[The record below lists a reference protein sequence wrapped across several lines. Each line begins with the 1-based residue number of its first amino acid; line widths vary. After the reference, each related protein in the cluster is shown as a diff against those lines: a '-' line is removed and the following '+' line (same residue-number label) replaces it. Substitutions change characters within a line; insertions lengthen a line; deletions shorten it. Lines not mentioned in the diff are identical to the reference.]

1 MSSDPE
7 IKEITIS
14 SNADTEILIKEYTR
28 EWIGDKEIIKCV
40 LMKVERNKLHETQYF
55 RAMFGHARWLESGS
69 QKISLEEDNC
79 TGMEV
84 LLRSLHGTLDD
95 MPLDSVTVAGTW
107 HVIMSCD
114 KYNVDQKSLSSWF
127 KAWWEHESQKRINID
142 NYIRFSRELMY
153 PCFVFGNAPA
163 FMAVTRKL
171 VYGCVGHIT
180 EHNPTDISR
189 MHLPPRII
197 QQLNAARGRLRNILH
212 RELHD
217 QVATIL
223 KHGNC
228 ECKELTVFEY
238 LRELARIKVWPLEES
253 MRTDSIKKMLER
265 LRLFDATK
273 MRKLTDPQSGK
284 VRPCFRCNTAWGAI
298 VLRAA
303 KTVAEYFDGLCL
315 DCMDLS
321 KDLRSDGDRDED
333 YWKHNEL
340 KKWDTGCR
348 VKHGEPT
355 WYFSF
360 MGRREKRGLIGDL

>member
-7 IKEITIS
+7 IQEITIS

-28 EWIGDKEIIKCV
+28 EWIGDKEITKCV
-40 LMKVERNKLHETQYF
+40 LMKVERNKLLEAQYF

-69 QKISLEEDNC
+69 QRITLEEDNC

-107 HVIMSCD
+107 HVIKSCD

-127 KAWWEHESQKRINID
+127 KAWGEHERQKQINID
-142 NYIRFSRELMY
+142 NCIRFSRELMY
-153 PCFVFGNAPA
+153 PCFVFDNAPA
-163 FMAVTRKL
+163 FQAVTRKL

-180 EHNPTDISR
+180 EHNPTDILR

-212 RELHD
+212 RELHNE
-217 QVATIL
+217 VAAIL
-223 KHGNC
+223 QYGDC
-228 ECKELTVFEY
+228 RCKELTVFEY
-238 LRELARIKVWPLEES
+238 LRELTRIDVWPLEES

-265 LRLFDATK
+265 LRLFDAK
-273 MRKLTDPQSGK
+273 NMRTYTNPNTGQ
-284 VRPCFRCNTAWGAI
+284 VQPCHRCNKAWGAI
-298 VLRAA
+298 VGRAA
-303 KTVAEYFDGLCL
+303 NTVAKYFDGLCL

-321 KDLRSDGDRDED
+321 KDLQSDGDRDED
-333 YWKHNEL
+333 YWKHNDMQ
-340 KKWDTGCR
+340 KWDTGCR
-348 VKHGEPT
+348 VRHGEPS

-360 MGRREKRGLIGDL
+360 MGRREKRGLIGD

>member
-1 MSSDPE
+1 M
-7 IKEITIS
+7 
-14 SNADTEILIKEYTR
+14 
-28 EWIGDKEIIKCV
+28 
-40 LMKVERNKLHETQYF
+40 
-55 RAMFGHARWLESGS
+55 
-69 QKISLEEDNC
+69 
-79 TGMEV
+79 
-84 LLRSLHGTLDD
+84 
-95 MPLDSVTVAGTW
+95 
-107 HVIMSCD
+107 
-114 KYNVDQKSLSSWF
+114 
-127 KAWWEHESQKRINID
+127 
-142 NYIRFSRELMY
+142 
-153 PCFVFGNAPA
+153 
-163 FMAVTRKL
+163 
-171 VYGCVGHIT
+171 
-180 EHNPTDISR
+180 
-189 MHLPPRII
+189 
-197 QQLNAARGRLRNILH
+197 
-212 RELHD
+212 
-217 QVATIL
+217 ATIL

-238 LRELARIKVWPLEES
+238 LRELARIQVWPLEES

>member
-171 VYGCVGHIT
+171 VYG
-180 EHNPTDISR
+180 
-189 MHLPPRII
+189 
-197 QQLNAARGRLRNILH
+197 
-212 RELHD
+212 ELHD